1 MALFV
6 KLIALLQ
13 RIVIVAIR
21 ILLGC
26 FRFVWQLIPSHGNIF
41 GLPAFIVKSFV
52 VSILISAILNSCIGK
67 ICTNR
72 RRCVA
77 GGEENRSVKCN
88 QVQPSSTEPVS
99 GRARYYCNGEE
110 LSSLLR
116 VTASGCSCL
125 VEIIERGS
133 SKVVVDVFIKE
144 GRTEDV
150 KVPVGRYE
158 VRYAAGHAWTGG
170 PSPFGSGTYY
180 SSRPGQSVQFEKG
193 AVVSLRIGR

>member
-1 MALFV
+1 MALLV
-6 KLIALLQ
+6 RLIALLHG
-13 RIVIVAIR
+13 IVSIAIR
-21 ILLGC
+21 VLSGL
-26 FRFVWQLIPSHGNIF
+26 FRFVWQAIPSSGNIF
-41 GLPAFIVKSFV
+41 GLPASVVKLFV
-52 VSILISAILNSCIGK
+52 FSILISSILNSCAGK
-67 ICTNR
+67 ICGSR
-72 RRCVA
+72 RKCVA
-77 GGEENRSVKCN
+77 GREEDRAVECNRVR
-88 QVQPSSTEPVS
+88 PLSTEPVS

-158 VRYAAGHAWTGG
+158 VRYAAGHVWTGG

-193 AVVSLRIGR
+193 TVVSLRIGR